1 MDTTEVNMFT
11 MRKIREYVEK
21 FEDELEPVEM
31 AKRELMEAKR
41 RLLETMSALD
51 YAKATVSY
59 HQARIDRLTAY
70 LQIQKQ
76 IASQQEVDKE
86 PKL

>member
-1 MDTTEVNMFT
+1 MVDNMFT
-11 MRKIREYVEK
+11 MRKLRDYIEK
-21 FEDELEPVEM
+21 FEDELQPVDM
-31 AKRELMEAKR
+31 AKKELLEAKR

-70 LQIQKQ
+70 LEMQEH
-76 IASQQEVDKE
+76 IASRKQVDNQ
-86 PKL
+86 PKV

>member
-1 MDTTEVNMFT
+1 MFT
-11 MRKIREYVEK
+11 MRKMREYVEK
-21 FEDELEPVEM
+21 FEDELDPVEM

-41 RLLETMSALD
+41 RLLETLSALD

-59 HQARIDRLTAY
+59 HQARIDRLTTY
-70 LQIQKQ
+70 LQVQQHIE
-76 IASQQEVDKE
+76 SQQKVDNQ